1 MPNYVANV
9 LKMKD
14 ITKMPLFTEQ
24 DNKNYFDFNKIIPM
38 PESLNVESG
47 SRTEQAVIY
56 YLTNRL
62 VIPIGCLNPDDRK
75 IADALVENM
84 FSKNWLQEVYNRTQ
98 EWAYNAP
105 MSKKDEMFS
114 MGQIYVDNY
123 KKYGAATWYNWC
135 IDNWGTKWNALG
147 TGKWIDED
155 TITFKTAWSA
165 PLPVIEKL
173 SEMYPD
179 RDVIIKWADEDEG
192 ANTGEIV
199 YRNGAR
205 IRGGE
210 NENRTEAAYAAYN
223 DCWSQ
228 V

>member
-9 LKMKD
+9 VKMKD

-47 SRTEQAVIY
+47 SRTEMAVVY
-56 YLTNRL
+56 FLTDRCA
-62 VIPIGCLNPDDRK
+62 IPIRCMNPDDKK

-84 FSKNWLQEVYNRTQ
+84 FSENWLQEVYTRTQ

-105 MSKKDEMFS
+105 ESKKAEMFS

-123 KKYGAATWYNWC
+123 KKYGAATWYNWR

-147 TGKWIDED
+147 TGKWIDDD

-165 PLPVIEKL
+165 PLPVMEKL
-173 SEMYPD
+173 SKMYPD
-179 RDVIIKWADEDEG
+179 RNVVIKWADEDEG
-192 ANTGEIV
+192 SNTGEIV

-205 IRGGE
+205 VSGGE